1 MTRHDKTDQAC
12 AKTNVTQEEG
22 RFLAEHSDELSKTTQ
37 QAKWIHVVSQ
47 HEDHPGQTL
56 ATREHA
62 VIQHWAAE
70 RQAEPATVPGTE
82 HGDHLGVLRFDFP
95 RYGGQD
101 LKRVSWEEWF
111 KTFDERQLVF
121 LYQEHKRDGAT
132 SNFFHLDS
140 PEREHD

>member
-1 MTRHDKTDQAC
+1 MSSPRRL
-12 AKTNVTQEEG
+12 N
-22 RFLAEHSDELSKTTQ
+22 TTQ

-70 RQAEPATVPGTE
+70 RQAEPAAVPGTE
-82 HGDHLGVLRFDFP
+82 HGDHLGVLQFDFP
-95 RYGGQD
+95 GYGGQD